1 MDKKIYRVIDANL
14 NRTRE
19 ALRVSEDIVRY
30 ILGSRTLTR
39 DLKEVRHGVTE
50 AIRALPRY
58 RTQILPAR
66 SPTQDVGRKTS
77 ASESRRRDYADILF
91 ANLERAKES
100 LRVLEEFF
108 KLFDAKSSEQFK
120 TLRYRLY
127 GIEKRISG
135 KLESLPRPRQSLCP

>member
-1 MDKKIYRVIDANL
+1 VDKRVFRIVDANL

-30 ILGSRTLTR
+30 LLEDRALTAR
-39 DLKEVRHGVTE
+39 LKRMRHDVT
-50 AIRALPRY
+50 ATISGLPRY
-58 RTQILPAR
+58 RSRILPMR
-66 SPTQDVGRKTS
+66 SSRSDVGRPTS
-77 ASESRRRDYADILF
+77 TRERRRRDVVDILF

-108 KLFDAKSSEQFK
+108 KLFDAKGGERFK

-127 GIEKRISG
+127 EIEKAIAQRV
-135 KLESLPRPRQSLCP
+135 ESLPRPR